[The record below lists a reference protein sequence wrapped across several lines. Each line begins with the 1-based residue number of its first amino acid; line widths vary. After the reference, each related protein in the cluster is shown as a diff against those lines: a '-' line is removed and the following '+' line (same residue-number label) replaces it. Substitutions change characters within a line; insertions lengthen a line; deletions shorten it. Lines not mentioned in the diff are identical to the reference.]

1 METDSEIAEAIEQ
14 ERQEIL
20 GYVDQLREMHVDNK
34 SAVTILNFL
43 KDLISNRE
51 NNG

>member
-1 METDSEIAEAIEQ
+1 METDSEIMKAVDQ

-34 SAVTILNFL
+34 SAVTILDFL
-43 KDLISNRE
+43 KDLIKNRE
-51 NNG
+51 N